1 MFMKKSNIAKIT
13 MGYLVASLVF
23 FAAVMP
29 ASAAEMKFREDIG
42 AGVPV
47 EEEVQEDFLGSE
59 HPELLDETA
68 VPVNDTDNGGTVLV
82 MPRSNLDPPVE
93 TNRTMKLR

>member
-47 EEEVQEDFLGSE
+47 EEEVQEDFLGRNI
-59 HPELLDETA
+59 PNCWMRLRYPLTI
-68 VPVNDTDNGGTVLV
+68 PVTGERYWLCPGPT
-82 MPRSNLDPPVE
+82 S
-93 TNRTMKLR
+93 TNRLKRTGTM